1 MLITEIFIRS
11 LVEKYGRHTF
21 YTDGGTWYNEACNVI
36 GLKHY
41 LHSSIEKS
49 LMERVNQYFKDR
61 IESFDD
67 YYPCIQKETMNVTYF
82 RYKIEYNSLYIC
94 IIIQYLLGTIIL
106 LISYKKKGKF
116 NLLIQPILIY
126 RVIYL

>member
-1 MLITEIFIRS
+1 
-11 LVEKYGRHTF
+11 
-21 YTDGGTWYNEACNVI
+21 
-36 GLKHY
+36 
-41 LHSSIEKS
+41 
-49 LMERVNQYFKDR
+49 MERVNQYFKDR

-67 YYPCIQKETMNVTYF
+67 YYLCIQKETMNVTYF

-116 NLLIQPILIY
+116 NVLIQPILIY